1 MSLNCFTHLCMV
13 LKDSM
18 TFFSSCSE
26 SMADRGSFI
35 QLSDQRSQS
44 EAVVQ
49 RSRKGWNSFTILES
63 LSYYRGRRTKAVLGC
78 FPVSVQTWARSPP
91 PPYS

>member
-1 MSLNCFTHLCMV
+1 MQPAQAGKQGMGWLARLPGMSLNCLTHLCMV

-18 TFFSSCSE
+18 TFFSSCSA
-26 SMADRGSFI
+26 SMADNGSFI

-49 RSRKGWNSFTILES
+49 RSR
-63 LSYYRGRRTKAVLGC
+63 
-78 FPVSVQTWARSPP
+78 
-91 PPYS
+91 

>member
-1 MSLNCFTHLCMV
+1 MGWLARLPGMSLNCFTHLCMV

-18 TFFSSCSE
+18 TFFSSCSA

-49 RSRKGWNSFTILES
+49 RSR
-63 LSYYRGRRTKAVLGC
+63 
-78 FPVSVQTWARSPP
+78 
-91 PPYS
+91 

>member
-1 MSLNCFTHLCMV
+1 MRGSRLRQGGGEGSGGLAGCLPGMSLNCFTHLCMV

-18 TFFSSCSE
+18 TFFSSCSA

-49 RSRKGWNSFTILES
+49 RSK
-63 LSYYRGRRTKAVLGC
+63 
-78 FPVSVQTWARSPP
+78 
-91 PPYS
+91 

>member
-1 MSLNCFTHLCMV
+1 MSKAGGMTGGSKGGWQQQVHGVPVISLNCFTHLCMV

-49 RSRKGWNSFTILES
+49 RSR
-63 LSYYRGRRTKAVLGC
+63 
-78 FPVSVQTWARSPP
+78 
-91 PPYS
+91 